1 MKFVFDEHIDP
12 RIARG
17 LQRLRAVDIVEV
29 RAVLSGIL
37 DPELLEWATQNDRI
51 LVTADVNTLI
61 GFAYERI
68 QKGTHTAGVLV
79 LKRGTSIGEAIH
91 ELELLQAV
99 GEQEE
104 FANAV
109 WYIPL

>member
-17 LQRLRAVDIVEV
+17 LQRLTTIDIVEV
-29 RAVLSGIL
+29 RIALTGIP

-51 LVTADVNTLI
+51 LVTADVNTLV

-68 QKGTHTAGVLV
+68 QRGAHTSGVLV
-79 LKRGTSIGEAIH
+79 LKRGTSIGEAIR
-91 ELELLQAV
+91 ELELLHAV

-104 FANAV
+104 FANGV
-109 WYIPL
+109 WYIPM